1 MKNRYACDIINLT
14 LRLGGDYVIRVAV
27 VDDIMAVCA
36 QVEEYLGHIANRRGI
51 EIEVEPYPSGEKF
64 CNALEN
70 GEAFDLIFLDIE
82 LKSMNGIDVSKFIR
96 ESMENELQ
104 QIVFISA
111 KKQYSLDLHAFHP
124 LDFLV
129 KDIQE
134 NEIEAVLQRFMKI
147 KGIWSEN
154 FECKVGADI
163 QKVKMKEIKYL
174 TINNRI
180 VNVFLANSQ
189 SIEYYGTLE
198 TAYNE
203 QLKKC
208 GFLFLHKK
216 YVVNPDYIEIYEYDK
231 VILSDGQIIPIGSS
245 RRKEIRAWQARNIE
259 RRKKNHVI

>member
-1 MKNRYACDIINLT
+1 M
-14 LRLGGDYVIRVAV
+14 IRVAV

-111 KKQYSLDLHAFHP
+111 KKQY
-124 LDFLV
+124 
-129 KDIQE
+129 IQE